1 MNKQLIYKI
10 LLVANISITILIV
23 AFIILFHP
31 AGKTLILVSLMAV
44 TGTLGALSMYREI
57 RNSKKHRS

>member
-31 AGKTLILVSLMAV
+31 KGKAFILVSLMAV
-44 TGTLGALSMYREI
+44 TGFLGALAMYREI
-57 RNSKKHRS
+57 RGNKKLRS

>member
-10 LLVANISITILIV
+10 LLIANIAITILLL

-31 AGKTLILVSLMAV
+31 AGKALILISLMAV
-44 TGTLGALSMYREI
+44 TGFLGALSMYREI
-57 RNSKKHRS
+57 HNHKKCRS